1 MSLNALN
8 RTMLRIT
15 GINSGLD
22 TQAIVTGL
30 IEADQFK
37 VDKQAKLAT
46 KLEWK
51 GDAYREVNRML
62 RNFREQYMSVLNPST
77 NMFSKAAYKIF
88 NINMLTETSAVS
100 ISASSTASEGKL
112 RINNI
117 SQLAESAKTA
127 SSSKLSETVTINSK
141 LVDAFGEEA
150 FDEEGKISFSIN
162 GSEFTFDKETSIS
175 SMLNTIN
182 ASSEAGVT
190 MSYSSLKRGFTL
202 VSNATGA
209 ESKIELVNLS
219 GSAFAQN
226 AEDSA
231 FKIAEGAY
239 AGQNAKLTIE
249 GIEVER
255 ASNTFTIDGI
265 TYTLKNTT
273 ATV

>member
-88 NINMLTETSAVS
+88 NVNMLTETSAVS

-127 SSSKLSETVTINSK
+127 SSSKLSE
-141 LVDAFGEEA
+141 
-150 FDEEGKISFSIN
+150 
-162 GSEFTFDKETSIS
+162 
-175 SMLNTIN
+175 
-182 ASSEAGVT
+182 
-190 MSYSSLKRGFTL
+190 
-202 VSNATGA
+202 
-209 ESKIELVNLS
+209 
-219 GSAFAQN
+219 
-226 AEDSA
+226 
-231 FKIAEGAY
+231 
-239 AGQNAKLTIE
+239 
-249 GIEVER
+249 
-255 ASNTFTIDGI
+255 
-265 TYTLKNTT
+265 
-273 ATV
+273 